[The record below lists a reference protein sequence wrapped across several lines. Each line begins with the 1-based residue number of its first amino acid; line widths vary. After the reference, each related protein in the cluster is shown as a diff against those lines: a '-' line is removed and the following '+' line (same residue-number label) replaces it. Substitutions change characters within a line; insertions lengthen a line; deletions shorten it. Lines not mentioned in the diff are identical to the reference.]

1 LLNKN
6 EDFLENE
13 NFFMMTQILQLVNI
27 NISLCGAL
35 VIEIES
41 YREDYHD
48 KPEIIQAFFEFFL
61 FRKIPM
67 QLAIFGVWVVIYW
80 QGTKFEQL
88 FSKRNMIILL
98 SLGFFDI
105 VTDVCYLI
113 YSLVSLT
120 EDAREIGII
129 ILCCLLCD
137 LSIYLRYAILR
148 MKP

>member
-1 LLNKN
+1 
-6 EDFLENE
+6 
-13 NFFMMTQILQLVNI
+13 
-27 NISLCGAL
+27 
-35 VIEIES
+35 
-41 YREDYHD
+41 
-48 KPEIIQAFFEFFL
+48 
-61 FRKIPM
+61 M